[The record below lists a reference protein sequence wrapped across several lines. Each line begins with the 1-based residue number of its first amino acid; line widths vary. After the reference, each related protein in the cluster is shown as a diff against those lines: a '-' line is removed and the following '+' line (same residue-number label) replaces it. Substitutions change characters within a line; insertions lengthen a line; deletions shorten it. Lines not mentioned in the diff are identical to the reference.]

1 VKLDFAKFSSIPW
14 LEECILFLTRFGSH
28 AYGTNTPASDED
40 FKGFCVPPREYF
52 LGFNKRF
59 EQAEGRDPD
68 LVIYDVRK
76 FMSLAADCNP
86 SIIEMLWTDASDR
99 LIVSDDALPILEARE
114 RFLSKKAKHTFCGY
128 AVSQLKRIRTHRRW
142 LMEPPKE
149 PPTRAQFGLPE
160 RTVIPKDQLLAAE
173 SEIKKVLE
181 SWDIDWEPFDV
192 ATRIQTQNKIAEF
205 MGMLML
211 PEDSLARRAA
221 HVIGYDENFI
231 ALLDKERG
239 YRARMHEWHQY
250 QNWKA
255 TRNPAR
261 AEIEAKHGYDCKH
274 GYHLVRLMRMAR
286 EILETGKVIVK
297 RPDREELLHIR
308 NGGWSYDQ
316 IVEWAERQDKEL
328 DAVMASSKLPKSP
341 DRAALD
347 QVCQD
352 VVSRCLVSL

>member
-1 VKLDFAKFSSIPW
+1 
-14 LEECILFLTRFGSH
+14 
-28 AYGTNTPASDED
+28 
-40 FKGFCVPPREYF
+40 
-52 LGFNKRF
+52 
-59 EQAEGRDPD
+59 
-68 LVIYDVRK
+68 
-76 FMSLAADCNP
+76 
-86 SIIEMLWTDASDR
+86 
-99 LIVSDDALPILEARE
+99 
-114 RFLSKKAKHTFCGY
+114 
-128 AVSQLKRIRTHRRW
+128 
-142 LMEPPKE
+142 
-149 PPTRAQFGLPE
+149 
-160 RTVIPKDQLLAAE
+160 
-173 SEIKKVLE
+173 VLE

-328 DAVMASSKLPKSP
+328 DAVM